1 MACRA
6 PVEIVNP
13 NWEKHPW
20 ETRYIAVPC
29 GQCLECK
36 QSRSRQWI
44 FRLKEEAK
52 SASSAFFITLTY
64 DEENV
69 VDNGL
74 GEPTLY
80 KKDFQ
85 NFIKRIRHETPEKV
99 KYLAAGEYGDQFT
112 ERPHYH
118 AIIFNSTKE
127 AISKHWNNGF
137 IHIGTVTEGSIA
149 YVLKYIIK
157 EVDDVGEDQE
167 APFLLMSKGLGQ
179 SYIENDSVK
188 RFFKKNLPTYIQDE
202 KGFKYPI
209 PRYYRE
215 KLFNEEE
222 KKIVDRKKRDWIKL
236 LPPIED
242 FKKELEEK
250 EHKQYLHNNR
260 LKKKKNESLNLGAK
274 AYPKGID

>member
-1 MACRA
+1 MPCRA
-6 PVEIVNP
+6 PAEIVNP
-13 NWEKHPW
+13 NWEKYPW

-36 QSRSRQWI
+36 QARSRQWI
-44 FRLKEEAK
+44 FRLREEAK
-52 SASSAFFITLTY
+52 NASSAFFITLTY

-69 VDNGL
+69 IDNGQ

-85 NFIKRIRHETPEKV
+85 DFVKRIRHETPEKI
-99 KYLAAGEYGDQFT
+99 KYLASGEYGDQFT
-112 ERPHYH
+112 IRPHYH
-118 AIIFNSTKE
+118 AIIFNTSEE
-127 AISKHWNNGF
+127 AIRKHWEYGF

-157 EVDDVGEDQE
+157 DKEVVDEKEQ
-167 APFLLMSKGLGQ
+167 AFLLMSKGLGKG
-179 SYIENDSVK
+179 YIENDQVK
-188 RFFKKNLPTYIQDE
+188 KFMKKNLPTYITDE

-215 KLFNEEE
+215 KLFTEDE
-222 KKIVDRKKRDWIKL
+222 KKIIDRKKRDWIKS
-236 LPPIED
+236 LPPVED

-260 LKKKKNESLNLGAK
+260 LKQKKNESLNLGAK
-274 AYPKGID
+274 AYPKRID